1 MHVYG
6 ACQYIDII
14 LHYCQKL
21 VCILVQQLHACMFK
35 VMTLSE
41 IYQFIMDRFPYY
53 RENTQRWQNSLR
65 HNLSFNDCFIKLP
78 RRPDRP
84 GKGSYW
90 ALHPACGDMFDNGS
104 FLRRRKRFKVQRCLH
119 ARGEPASSPSSRGGA
134 PAAVGGPAGELFKA
148 ADSSAAACLQ
158 YQARL
163 RRLYGGLFVADTA
176 ATRLPPRASD
186 TAASPV
192 KSPTTTTTTK
202 TSLTV
207 KQPFTIENII
217 GSDKSS
223 TSARDD
229 DRPSSK
235 ATSCDD
241 TAAAESS
248 PFTGHLQS
256 SAANLPPPPPPCYFP
271 SSSAPQLPVPPAL
284 PPSVAEVL
292 SRRIVEQGC
301 TETPSQL
308 SRMIAEFT
316 RAQHLAAVAGSPP
329 ARRGLPHSSPP
340 PPIKPLPLSLPLYD
354 TTQRPNRHHRHQQ
367 QQQHRRRFGVPT
379 SSLVTPC
386 SRLPSPP
393 YPPPPPP
400 PVPPQLLMH
409 VRPLSDVA
417 LTIPARAAML
427 SLIPSRV

>member
-1 MHVYG
+1 
-6 ACQYIDII
+6 
-14 LHYCQKL
+14 
-21 VCILVQQLHACMFK
+21 
-35 VMTLSE
+35 MTLSE

-119 ARGEPASSPSSRGGA
+119 ARNESASAPSRGA
-134 PAAVGGPAGELFKA
+134 PAAVGGPAGELFKT

-163 RRLYGGLFVADTA
+163 RRLYGGMFVADSA
-176 ATRLPPRASD
+176 ATRLAPRTND
-186 TAASPV
+186 TTASPV
-192 KSPTTTTTTK
+192 KQPPPPPPTTTTTK
-202 TSLTV
+202 TSLTA

-217 GSDKSS
+217 GGDKSS
-223 TSARDD
+223 TVPHDADP
-229 DRPSSK
+229 PSSK
-235 ATSCDD
+235 A
-241 TAAAESS
+241 AASDATTTVDSS

-256 SAANLPPPPPPCYFP
+256 TPTSLPPPPPPSCFFP

-284 PPSVAEVL
+284 PPSIAEVL
-292 SRRIVEQGC
+292 SRRIADHRCG
-301 TETPSQL
+301 ETPSQL
-308 SRMIAEFT
+308 SRMIADLT
-316 RAQHLAAVAGSPP
+316 RAHHLAAVASSALPP
-329 ARRGLPHSSPP
+329 APPSGSSPGRRALPHSSPP
-340 PPIKPLPLSLPLYD
+340 PIKLLPLYD
-354 TTQRPNRHHRHQQ
+354 TQRQHRHQRQ
-367 QQQHRRRFGVPT
+367 PQQHRRRLGAPT
-379 SSLVTPC
+379 SPLVVPC

-393 YPPPPPP
+393 YPPPLPP

-409 VRPLSDVA
+409 VRPLMSDVSLA
-417 LTIPARAAML
+417 IPAHAAMM

>member
-1 MHVYG
+1 MFIQHSNSSCSTIAMCIHV
-6 ACQYIDII
+6 C
-14 LHYCQKL
+14 L
-21 VCILVQQLHACMFK
+21 K

-119 ARGEPASSPSSRGGA
+119 GRSESASTPSRGGA
-134 PAAVGGPAGELFKA
+134 PAAVSGPTSELFKA

-163 RRLYGGLFVADTA
+163 RRFYGGLLVADNG
-176 ATRLPPRASD
+176 ATRLPPRTND

-192 KSPTTTTTTK
+192 KTPTTTTK

-217 GSDKSS
+217 GADKSS
-223 TSARDD
+223 TVARDAD
-229 DRPSSK
+229 PPTCK
-235 ATSCDD
+235 ASASDE
-241 TAAAESS
+241 TATVESS

-256 SAANLPPPPPPCYFP
+256 STASLPPPPAPCYFP
-271 SSSAPQLPVPPAL
+271 SSSAPQLPVPAAL
-284 PPSVAEVL
+284 PPSIAEVL
-292 SRRIVEQGC
+292 SRRIADHGC
-301 TETPSQL
+301 GSETPSQL
-308 SRMIAEFT
+308 SQMVADLA
-316 RAQHLAAVAGSPP
+316 RAQHLAAVVSSSG
-329 ARRGLPHSSPP
+329 RRALLHSSPP
-340 PPIKPLPLSLPLYD
+340 PPMKPLPLSLPLYND
-354 TTQRPNRHHRHQQ
+354 TQRQHRHQRSQQ
-367 QQQHRRRFGVPT
+367 QQQHRRRFGVPN
-379 SSLVTPC
+379 SPLVTSY

-393 YPPPPPP
+393 FPAASPPP

-409 VRPLSDVA
+409 ARPLTDAS
-417 LTIPARAAML
+417 LTMPARVAMM

>member
-1 MHVYG
+1 
-6 ACQYIDII
+6 
-14 LHYCQKL
+14 
-21 VCILVQQLHACMFK
+21 
-35 VMTLSE
+35 MTLSE

-119 ARGEPASSPSSRGGA
+119 ARRESASAPSRGA
-134 PAAVGGPAGELFKA
+134 PAAVGGPAGELFKT

-163 RRLYGGLFVADTA
+163 RRLYGGLFVADTG
-176 ATRLPPRASD
+176 ATQLPPRAND
-186 TAASPV
+186 TTASPV
-192 KSPTTTTTTK
+192 KTSTITTTK

-223 TSARDD
+223 TAARDAD
-229 DRPSSK
+229 PPSSK
-235 ATSCDD
+235 TTTSDEPATV
-241 TAAAESS
+241 ESS

-256 SAANLPPPPPPCYFP
+256 SAASLPPPPPCYFP

-284 PPSVAEVL
+284 PPSIAEVL
-292 SRRIVEQGC
+292 ARRITDHGC
-301 TETPSQL
+301 GETPSQL
-308 SRMIAEFT
+308 NRMIADLT
-316 RAQHLAAVAGSPP
+316 RAQQLAAAVVSSPGHR
-329 ARRGLPHSSPP
+329 AGLPHSSP

-354 TTQRPNRHHRHQQ
+354 TQRQHRHQRHQQ
-367 QQQHRRRFGVPT
+367 QQQHRRRFGAPT
-379 SSLVTPC
+379 SPLVAPC

-393 YPPPPPP
+393 YPPPAPP
-400 PVPPQLLMH
+400 PVLPAQLLMH
-409 VRPLSDVA
+409 ARPLGDVGLA
-417 LTIPARAAML
+417 IPAHHAAML